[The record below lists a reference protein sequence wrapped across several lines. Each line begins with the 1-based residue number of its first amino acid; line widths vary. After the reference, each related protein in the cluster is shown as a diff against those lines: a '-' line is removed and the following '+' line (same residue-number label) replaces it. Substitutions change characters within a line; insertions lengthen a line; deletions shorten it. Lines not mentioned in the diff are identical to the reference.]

1 MNFRPA
7 LPLASLLL
15 ATPARVFAQ
24 AQAQATIKPD
34 GQFRYAIG
42 AGTCYASG
50 NTSASSVNLSG
61 DGVKA
66 TTDSK

>member
-15 ATPARVFAQ
+15 ATPARVF